1 MKRYVIVLHVETD
14 DLGDPSAWPW
24 SEWIGRHVFDVSTF
38 YPHELPADVHITD
51 REIYEHE

>member
-1 MKRYVIVLHVETD
+1 VKKYVIVLHVETD

-24 SEWIGRHVFDVSTF
+24 DKWTGRDVFNVSTF
-38 YPHELPADVHITD
+38 YPNELPADVHITE